1 MADLRMVSLGLCD
14 LRFLGCQ
21 GVIWARWLRSV
32 RGMYFGGVAV
42 ILGLLLV

>member
-1 MADLRMVSLGLCD
+1 MLSLGLCN

-21 GVIWARWLRSV
+21 GEVWARWLRSV
-32 RGMYFGGVAV
+32 RGLYFGGVAV